1 MGRYTRKA
9 KSKVYF
15 VPTLASTTSPS
26 LAEINA
32 GTNLG
37 AAMSEMSG
45 FSFSNSPIDVPDL
58 ASTFVPSIPGEDKA
72 DNPTITFYDDDT
84 ATTLR
89 TALAKGTSGFVV
101 LMPYGGTASKRAE
114 VWPVQSTGFNDM
126 WTVGNEAAKAGVQFA
141 VTSVPNQGA
150 TLAA

>member
-1 MGRYTRKA
+1 MGRYTRKG
-9 KSKVYF
+9 KSKTFF

-37 AAMSEMSG
+37 AAMAELSG
-45 FSFSNSPIDVPDL
+45 FTFANSPIDVPDL

-72 DNPTITFYDDDT
+72 DNPTVTVYDDDT
-84 ATTLR
+84 TTTLR
-89 TALAKGTSGFVV
+89 TALLKGTTGFVV
-101 LMPYGGTASKRAE
+101 LMPYGATATKRAE
-114 VWPVQSTGFNDM
+114 VWPVQSTGFNDQ
-126 WTVGNEAAKAGVQFA
+126 WTVGNEAAKAAVQFA
-141 VTSVPNQGA
+141 VTSVPNQSA